1 MCGIVGIFNIK
12 QQSHELRDKA
22 LKMSQKIRHRG
33 PDWSGIY
40 CGGSAILAHERLS
53 IVDPESGGQPLY
65 SPRPLEGDGGG
76 LQVLAVNGEIYNH
89 QEIRRRYAGEYEFQ
103 TGSDCEVILA
113 LYRDFSKG
121 KITIY
126 ELLESLSGIFAFA
139 LYDEERDAFL
149 IARDP
154 IGVIPLYIGYDH
166 DGKVYVASELK
177 ALEGFCEKYEPFL
190 PGHYAYGSSKFK
202 NSNLKIE
209 RYYKRDWFEY
219 DAVKNNPA
227 SVADIHDALTAAVKR
242 QLMSDV
248 PYGVLLSGGL
258 DSSVVSAI
266 AEKFSEHR
274 IEDNSQTRAY
284 WPRLHSFAVGLKGA
298 PDLEKARLV
307 AKHIGTV
314 HHEINYTIQEGIDA
328 IRDVIYFIETYDV
341 TTVRASTPM
350 YLLARVIKS
359 MGIKMVL
366 SGEGADE
373 IFGGYLYFHKAPSAQ
388 AFHEETVRKL
398 SKLHYYDCLRA
409 NKSLAAWGVEGR
421 VPFLDKEFLDVAM
434 RTNPEAKMC
443 GPKKNGEPGFE
454 IEKKIV
460 REAFADLLPESIT
473 WRQKEQFSDGVGYS
487 WIDTLK
493 KITSEAVTDEQMAH
507 AAERFPINPPLNKEE
522 YYYRSIF
529 AEHFP
534 SESAARSVNQEAS
547 VACSTAIALEWDAAF
562 KNMNDPSGRAVK
574 GVHEQAY

>member
-1 MCGIVGIFNIK
+1 MCGITAILNVK
-12 QQSHELRDKA
+12 EQTHELRKKA

-65 SPRPLEGDGGG
+65 SPDRK
-76 LQVLAVNGEIYNH
+76 QVLAVNGEIYNH
-89 QEIRRRYAGEYEFQ
+89 QEIRRLYAGKYDFQ
-103 TGSDCEVILA
+103 TKSDCEVILA
-113 LYRDFSKG
+113 LYKEKGIDF
-121 KITIY
+121 
-126 ELLESLSGIFAFA
+126 LEDISGIFAFV
-139 LYDEERDAFL
+139 LYDEEKDEFL

-154 IGVIPLYIGYDH
+154 IGVIPLYIGYDD
-166 DGKVYVASELK
+166 DGTIYVGSELK
-177 ALEGFCEKYEPFL
+177 ALEGFCQHYEPFL
-190 PGHYAYGSSKFK
+190 PGHYYWSREPGMK
-202 NSNLKIE
+202 
-209 RYYKRDWFEY
+209 RYYKRDWMEY
-219 DAVKNNPA
+219 DAVKDNDA
-227 SVADIHDALTAAVKR
+227 SVSAIHDALESAVKR

-258 DSSVVSAI
+258 DSSVISAI
-266 AEKFSEHR
+266 AEKYSEMR
-274 IEDNSQTRAY
+274 IENDSRTKAY

-298 PDLEKARLV
+298 PDLAKAKLV
-307 AKHIGTV
+307 ADHIGTV
-314 HHEINYTIQEGIDA
+314 HHEINYTIQEGLDA
-328 IRDVIYFIETYDV
+328 IRDVIYYIETYDV

-373 IFGGYLYFHKAPSAQ
+373 IFGGYLYFHKAPDAK

-398 SKLHYYDCLRA
+398 SKLYLYDCLRA
-409 NKSLAAWGVEGR
+409 NKSLSAWGVEGR

-434 RTNPEAKMC
+434 RTNPSAKMC
-443 GPKKNGEPGFE
+443 PGSVM
-454 IEKKIV
+454 EKKIV
-460 REAFADLLPESIT
+460 REAFSSLLPEEVV

-493 KITSEAVTDEQMAH
+493 QITSEAVSDEQMAH
-507 AAERFPINPPLNKEE
+507 AAERFPINPPQNKEE

-534 SESAARSVNQEAS
+534 SDSAAKSVPSEAS
-547 VACSTAIALEWDAAF
+547 VACSTAIALEWDEAF